1 MKKFKK
7 LMTLSLAGMLALS
20 GGAAFVGCGD
30 GGDDGGFDEDGNYRP
45 SASGTTIQF
54 WGYGDAAETNVFGNI
69 VKKFNETIG
78 SENNVKVEYTA
89 QPSNGYSSAASMQLS
104 SSSPPDVV
112 YVEDALVKSW
122 ADSLYLEQLDKKD
135 ENGNY
140 VYKGLEEFLGGK
152 VWEQGIGRYRYDVD
166 TATVTDS
173 SALWALPKDIGP
185 TVLYY
190 NKKNMQRL
198 GIEIVSVPADGLKEK
213 GYPEKGFFEKE
224 GKKYFN
230 NRIPMSWD
238 ETIALAQLQQ
248 REGLC
253 RYGFF
258 TEWWFSYGWSVGGDC
273 VEYVT
278 DADGAGYYEFTLN
291 DETYNWI
298 VKDDVEKIEV
308 NGNEYKGG
316 EIVSYADKK
325 SAGFTSEKQA
335 NCNRLPSMKDAF
347 LEFCALTTP
356 DGKEVGTRSDGSK
369 KLGNRVSMGADSLG
383 TQQAEDLFVSGE
395 IGMFVDGRWEVTFLR
410 EEMEKGSWDVA
421 PLPQYKEYDQE
432 GNVTVHGIRAGHSG
446 SVGLAIAEGSSKKS
460 ASWLFLRYV
469 AGEAGQTSQSEA
481 GFCIP
486 NQKDLA
492 NSPVFLQTEQDP
504 INSIVFVEAAEH
516 QTPGDWW
523 YLKNNLWIDKWAN
536 CLNHEVREGKKTVD
550 YLFETYSESTQKDLY
565 SYTNYKPKA

>member
-1 MKKFKK
+1 
-7 LMTLSLAGMLALS
+7 
-20 GGAAFVGCGD
+20 
-30 GGDDGGFDEDGNYRP
+30 
-45 SASGTTIQF
+45 
-54 WGYGDAAETNVFGNI
+54 
-69 VKKFNETIG
+69 
-78 SENNVKVEYTA
+78 
-89 QPSNGYSSAASMQLS
+89 
-104 SSSPPDVV
+104 
-112 YVEDALVKSW
+112 
-122 ADSLYLEQLDKKD
+122 
-135 ENGNY
+135 
-140 VYKGLEEFLGGK
+140 
-152 VWEQGIGRYRYDVD
+152 
-166 TATVTDS
+166 
-173 SALWALPKDIGP
+173 
-185 TVLYY
+185 
-190 NKKNMQRL
+190 
-198 GIEIVSVPADGLKEK
+198 
-213 GYPEKGFFEKE
+213 
-224 GKKYFN
+224 
-230 NRIPMSWD
+230 
-238 ETIALAQLQQ
+238 
-248 REGLC
+248 
-253 RYGFF
+253 
-258 TEWWFSYGWSVGGDC
+258 
-273 VEYVT
+273 
-278 DADGAGYYEFTLN
+278 
-291 DETYNWI
+291 
-298 VKDDVEKIEV
+298 
-308 NGNEYKGG
+308 
-316 EIVSYADKK
+316 
-325 SAGFTSEKQA
+325 
-335 NCNRLPSMKDAF
+335 MKDAF

>member
-89 QPSNGYSSAASMQLS
+89 QPINGYSSAASMQLS

-140 VYKGLEEFLGGK
+140 VYKGLEEFLGGN

-213 GYPEKGFFEKE
+213 GYPEKGFFEKD

-253 RYGFF
+253 
-258 TEWWFSYGWSVGGDC
+258 SYG
-273 VEYVT
+273 
-278 DADGAGYYEFTLN
+278 
-291 DETYNWI
+291 
-298 VKDDVEKIEV
+298 
-308 NGNEYKGG
+308 
-316 EIVSYADKK
+316 
-325 SAGFTSEKQA
+325 
-335 NCNRLPSMKDAF
+335 
-347 LEFCALTTP
+347 
-356 DGKEVGTRSDGSK
+356 
-369 KLGNRVSMGADSLG
+369 
-383 TQQAEDLFVSGE
+383 
-395 IGMFVDGRWEVTFLR
+395 
-410 EEMEKGSWDVA
+410 
-421 PLPQYKEYDQE
+421 
-432 GNVTVHGIRAGHSG
+432 
-446 SVGLAIAEGSSKKS
+446 
-460 ASWLFLRYV
+460 
-469 AGEAGQTSQSEA
+469 
-481 GFCIP
+481 
-486 NQKDLA
+486 
-492 NSPVFLQTEQDP
+492 
-504 INSIVFVEAAEH
+504 
-516 QTPGDWW
+516 
-523 YLKNNLWIDKWAN
+523 
-536 CLNHEVREGKKTVD
+536 
-550 YLFETYSESTQKDLY
+550 
-565 SYTNYKPKA
+565 

>member
-140 VYKGLEEFLGGK
+140 VYKGLEEFLGGN

-248 REGLC
+248 GEGLC

-258 TEWWFSYGWSVGGDC
+258 TEWWFSYGRSVGGDC

-325 SAGFTSEKQA
+325 SADFTSEKQA